1 MRLVIFVFTISFL
14 SCSNR
19 DNNAQFE
26 QSLVSLKGIEE
37 DSTGKGAIHFS
48 KKLLDLGNVDK
59 DTLIEGRFVLKNFG
73 KQDVKINYV
82 NPDCTCTS
90 YDISKDYIPVNDSI
104 FLTLRFDTSGYT
116 GDQTLT
122 AVISTDSEIKFYK
135 VQMKFTIIN

>member
-1 MRLVIFVFTISFL
+1 M
-14 SCSNR
+14 
-19 DNNAQFE
+19 
-26 QSLVSLKGIEE
+26 
-37 DSTGKGAIHFS
+37 
-48 KKLLDLGNVDK
+48 GNIDK

-82 NPDCTCTS
+82 NPDCTCTN

-104 FLTLRFDTSGYT
+104 ILTLRFDTSGYT
-116 GDQTLT
+116 GDQNLT

>member
-37 DSTGKGAIHFS
+37 DSTEKGAIHFS

-90 YDISKDYIPVNDSI
+90 YDI
-104 FLTLRFDTSGYT
+104 
-116 GDQTLT
+116 
-122 AVISTDSEIKFYK
+122 
-135 VQMKFTIIN
+135 

>member
-1 MRLVIFVFTISFL
+1 MRLIIFVFTISIL
-14 SCSNR
+14 SCSTR
-19 DNNAQFE
+19 DKNIHFE

-37 DSTGKGAIHFS
+37 DSSGKEAIQFS
-48 KKLLDLGNVDK
+48 TKLLELGNIDK

-82 NPDCTCTS
+82 NPDCTCTN

-104 FLTLRFDTSGYT
+104 ILTLRFDTSGYT
-116 GDQTLT
+116 GDQNLT